1 MSTSTWDDLMP
12 IETTIIDTVAI
23 ISMTG
28 KTASNSFSRE
38 AIREIAEAIDVSLN
52 NQEVRGI
59 VITGEGKFFSAG
71 ADIKGF
77 KRHIEDETITDFIHD
92 LTGKLHPLILRMRR
106 SPKIL
111 VAAING
117 AAAGGGLGLALACD
131 ARVAGPSAKLA
142 ASYAGIGLS
151 PDGGT
156 TWLLPRLVGDQV
168 SRRFFLEN
176 QIWGPK
182 EAHAYGA
189 VDHHESEEELLPKAI
204 EIAKQWSQWGNHTR
218 EATKHLID
226 VQTSQE
232 LDSHLNHER
241 LLIEAA
247 GTTADFREGVDAFLN
262 KRPANFE

>member
-1 MSTSTWDDLMP
+1 MAN
-12 IETTIIDTVAI
+12 ETTIKESVAI
-23 ISMTG
+23 IKMTG
-28 KTASNSFSRE
+28 KTASNSFSRT
-38 AIREIAEAIDVSLN
+38 AIKEIAEAIDASLN
-52 NQEVRGI
+52 NEKVRGI

-77 KRHIEDETITDFIHD
+77 KKYIEDETITDFIHD

-131 ARVAGPSAKLA
+131 ARVAGPNAKLA

-182 EAHAYGA
+182 EAQGYGA
-189 VDHHESEEELLPKAI
+189 IDHYVSEEEFIPKSI
-204 EIAKQWSQWGNHTR
+204 KIAATWSQWGSHTR

-226 VQTSQE
+226 VQSSQE
-232 LDSHLNHER
+232 LEVHLNHER